1 MIATISGPVL
11 EIRIDSLVIG
21 VGGIG
26 MAVQCSPDTIALAT
40 ITEPVT
46 LYTSLIVRE
55 DSLTLFG
62 FRDADSRELFELLQ
76 NVSGVGPRLAFGI
89 LATLPPAQLRQAIG
103 NEDLGAL
110 KKVPGVGAKGAAR
123 LVLELKDRIGLTA
136 TGTTS
141 SSPTAPSWQGQVHGA
156 LVGLGWSIREA
167 DVAISA
173 LAENPHVE
181 STSVA
186 ELLRSA
192 LQSLGRN
199 S

>member
-11 EIRIDSLVIG
+11 EIRIDSLVIA

-40 ITEPVT
+40 IGDPIT
-46 LYTSLIVRE
+46 LYTSLVVRE

-89 LATLPPAQLRQAIG
+89 LATLPPDQLRQAIG
-103 NEDLGAL
+103 SEDLTSL

-136 TGTTS
+136 PGIPATS
-141 SSPTAPSWQGQVHGA
+141 PAAASWQGQVHGA
-156 LVGLGWSIREA
+156 LVGLGWSSREA
-167 DVAISA
+167 DAAVVA
-173 LAENPHVE
+173 LAERPDAHTMN
-181 STSVA
+181 VA

-192 LQSLGRN
+192 LKSLGRN